1 MNFGLLFAIRLTLK
15 QYTVLCSRDLVG
27 KWHCGCS
34 VVRVFIRRVERRHK
48 IASGIGTI
56 ISSLA
61 CGADSTSVWMLWAM
75 HPSAGKGL
83 VMLAERGSMNTRAVK
98 VLLVGDGIRNALIL
112 QNHLQRQGCEIFFA
126 TSYGEATEM
135 LKERQFDLVLSEFM
149 LSDGTAYQLASALR
163 GTRTTM
169 FFSNAVEDDC
179 WWMTA
184 VFKGQDR
191 SGEPGMRPREFR
203 IRLDEVLYDTL
214 FRSHVSAS
222 GSSRISS
229 GNIHAEL

>member
-1 MNFGLLFAIRLTLK
+1 
-15 QYTVLCSRDLVG
+15 
-27 KWHCGCS
+27 
-34 VVRVFIRRVERRHK
+34 
-48 IASGIGTI
+48 
-56 ISSLA
+56 
-61 CGADSTSVWMLWAM
+61 
-75 HPSAGKGL
+75 
-83 VMLAERGSMNTRAVK
+83 MNTCAAK
-98 VLLVGDGIRNALIL
+98 VLLVGDGVRNAPIL
-112 QNHLQRQGCEIFFA
+112 QKHLQRLGCEISFA
-126 TSYGEATEM
+126 TSYREATEM
-135 LKERQFDLVLSEFM
+135 LKEHQFDVIFGEFM
-149 LSDGTAYQLASALR
+149 YSDGAAYQLVSPLR

-222 GSSRISS
+222 GSIRISS